1 MSCHESDH
9 GSVISDDIIDCELFE
24 GDNTA
29 SPPIP
34 TFILIPITKAISS
47 GTNIKLTVL
56 NILNPTEI
64 SYPIGITIKMM
75 DKCDNADQNNLCTY
89 YKSTDYIEFSTAS
102 SIPGLGTTGSL
113 SFSPN
118 RVSAI
123 NAAHTVSAS
132 YTVNSGDYVK
142 IVYYPE
148 VIVPDICSITSG
160 NGICYSYPLENTILI
175 KATST
180 QTSSY
185 SFTLGGMTNLY
196 QRYSSNIQTE
206 VWDAVTGTI
215 RSRFTTSYLVNH
227 IQTDP
232 NSGDALEISFTT
244 TLTPDYQLKY
254 SFNNIARIEITHLL
268 QNTNI
273 RMIYITGPSEVT
285 FSSSYCNA
293 TLESTTAEATPY
305 PYRY

>member
-56 NILNPTEI
+56 NILNPTET

-75 DKCDNADQNNLCTY
+75 DKCYNADQNNLCTY
-89 YKSTDYIEFSTAS
+89 YKSTDYIEFNTAT
-102 SIPGLGTTGSL
+102 SIPGLGTTGGL

-196 QRYSSNIQTE
+196 QKYSSNIQTE
-206 VWDAVTGTI
+206 VWDAVTGII

-254 SFNNIARIEITHLL
+254 SFNNIARI
-268 QNTNI
+268 
-273 RMIYITGPSEVT
+273 
-285 FSSSYCNA
+285 
-293 TLESTTAEATPY
+293 
-305 PYRY
+305 